1 MPLLA
6 KDALKEELG
15 DALSIR
21 GSADSRRLGSAVFE
35 LLGSLV
41 RELLSAGVSLVLE
54 GNFAAGSPALADLP
68 PARIVQ
74 VHLSAPPERLRA
86 RLLERDAH
94 RHPVHYDREAADEIA
109 ERAARG
115 EWQPLS
121 LGGTLFELDASG
133 PIDVA
138 ALAAEIRFCDRGAP
152 RG

>member
-1 MPLLA
+1 LPLLA

-15 DALSIR
+15 DALAIR

-54 GNFAAGSPALADLP
+54 GNFAAGSPALDALP
-68 PARIVQ
+68 PARIFQ
-74 VHLSAPPERLRA
+74 VHLSAPPETLRA
-86 RLLERDAH
+86 RLLARDAH

-121 LGGTLFELDASG
+121 LGGTLLELDTSR

-138 ALAAEIRFCDRGAP
+138 ALAAEIRLSHRGAP

>member
-1 MPLLA
+1 V
-6 KDALKEELG
+6 LG

-21 GSADSRRLGSAVFE
+21 GSVDSRRLGSAVFE
-35 LLGSLV
+35 LLGALV
-41 RELLSAGVSLVLE
+41 RELLEAGVSLILE
-54 GNFAAGSPALADLP
+54 GNFAAGSPALAALP
-68 PARIVQ
+68 PAQIVQ
-74 VHLSAPPERLRA
+74 VHLSAPPETLRA

-115 EWQPLS
+115 EWEPLP
-121 LGGTLFELDASG
+121 LGGTLVELEATA

-138 ALAAEIRFCDRGAP
+138 ALATEIRLLHRGAP

>member
-6 KDALKEELG
+6 KDALKEALG
-15 DALSIR
+15 DALGIR
-21 GSADSRRLGSAVFE
+21 GSTDSRRLGSAVFE
-35 LLGSLV
+35 LLGALV

-54 GNFAAGSPALADLP
+54 GNFAAGSPALAALP

-74 VHLSAPPERLRA
+74 VHLSAPPDTLRR
-86 RLLERDAH
+86 RLLDRDPH

-115 EWQPLS
+115 DWQPLD
-121 LGGTLFELDASG
+121 LGGTLIELDTTATV
-133 PIDVA
+133 DVP
-138 ALAAEIRFCDRGAP
+138 ALAAEIRLSDRGAP